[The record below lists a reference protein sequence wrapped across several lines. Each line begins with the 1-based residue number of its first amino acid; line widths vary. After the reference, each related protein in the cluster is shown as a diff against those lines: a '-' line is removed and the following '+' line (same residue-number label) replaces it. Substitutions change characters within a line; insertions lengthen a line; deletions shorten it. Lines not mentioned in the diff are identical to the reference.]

1 MHYGLLIDMAMM
13 AVASGTLS
21 LLITYSH
28 ITKPLRHHF
37 VDAPYMVGELVNC
50 PYCMAHWTSIPAA
63 FALGG
68 NIGVM
73 AMNWLIITGLS
84 CLFIGILLK
93 LFLFREGEN
102 EELREI
108 VREQREVIQE
118 LLEAQSS
125 SEDKSGT

>member
-1 MHYGLLIDMAMM
+1 MLGTLLVDMVMM
-13 AVASGTLS
+13 AVAAGTLS

-37 VDAPYMVGELVNC
+37 VDAPCMVGELINC
-50 PYCMAHWTSIPAA
+50 PYCMAHWTSIP
-63 FALGG
+63 FAWHIGPYYWASWPLGY
-68 NIGVM
+68 VVS
-73 AMNWLIITGLS
+73 WLIVTGLS

-108 VREQREVIQE
+108 VREQREIIQE
-118 LLEAQSS
+118 LLE
-125 SEDKSGT
+125 EKS